1 MNLLVAVLTS
11 RDVEKLK
18 RCIESVLSQTSDMVV
33 VCNTLDFS
41 FVEQAR
47 GVAEAYNL
55 EFLVTESNGTPAK
68 GKNSVLEIFRTR
80 SHAYYMQ
87 VDADDYLAPDALSKI
102 ATIVDDNPDV
112 DVVGLVDGFVTCN
125 GSATT
130 SNAFLSDGKKV
141 FEFADV
147 QGTNKLRLAELGKLL
162 SNNLQYNRMLLYSKK
177 AINTFN
183 FDEKFI
189 GSEDIV
195 ASYKLYYNPDINYVL
210 TNVHLYVYD
219 LEDSGNF
226 HPFLNNPNE
235 VKKTIR
241 ELEVILNETRI

>member
-11 RDVEKLK
+11 RDVEKLN
-18 RCIESVLSQTSDMVV
+18 RCIESVLSQTSDVVV

-47 GVAEAYNL
+47 VVAEAYNL

-80 SHAYYMQ
+80 SYDYYMQ
-87 VDADDYLAPDALSKI
+87 VDADDYLAPDALIKL
-102 ATIVDDNPDV
+102 AKIVDENPDV
-112 DVVGLVDGFVTCN
+112 DVVGLVDGFVTCD
-125 GSATT
+125 GSVTT
-130 SNAFLSDGKKV
+130 SNAFLTEGNV

-147 QGTNKLRLAELGKLL
+147 QGIHKLRLAELGKLL
-162 SNNLQYNRMLLYSKK
+162 LNNLPYNRMLLYSNT

-195 ASYKLYYNPDINYVL
+195 ASYKLYYDPDINYVL

-241 ELEVILNETRI
+241 ELKVILNETRI